1 MRENKPDVKKEG
13 DVVTI
18 SNLSKICIE
27 TIKTYNAR
35 PDIEVLKGK
44 QGTAKITSQD
54 TVVLTNMPANVVVAL
69 DS

>member
-35 PDIEVLKGK
+35 PDIEALKGK

-54 TVVLTNMPANVVVAL
+54 TVVLTNMPANVVDAI
-69 DS
+69 DG